1 MKSLLQDRENPKTGR
16 KSPDGEKECADLEE
30 ELRMSL
36 RCIRH
41 VIHEHDKHTEEQERS
56 DSLKREWH
64 DLAHVIDRLS
74 LLIFLTING
83 CLIIGL
89 VALNNS

>member
-41 VIHEHDKHTEEQERS
+41 VIHEHDKRTEEQERS